1 MILKLLLVIG
11 VIATVYFLFIKKNR
25 TLSTKKNRKPKS
37 NKTEKTENDLMVECQ
52 NCGTFTM
59 ADDAFIRNG
68 QYYCSKEC
76 MEA

>member
-11 VIATVYFLFIKKNR
+11 VIATVYFLFMKKNR
-25 TLSTKKNRKPKS
+25 PVSAKKTRKPKP
-37 NKTEKTENDLMVECQ
+37 KKDDDDLMVECKS
-52 NCGTFTM
+52 CGTFTTTG
-59 ADDAFIRNG
+59 DAFIKNG